1 MKPIIDIVQVLISN
15 PIGCVL
21 LSIGLLIVSKVLR
34 ILIVD
39 GLNAMFT
46 IIARY
51 FIRLNVWN
59 AAKAVCISFTFFVFG
74 GQISDTLQGFEQTQI
89 NPVYQFE
96 GTPEQTDAIRKFE
109 AAIQKKVGS
118 SDFAVIQKYC
128 RIAADTLGCDLLSIY
143 AVALSECGLNPY
155 AVHRDGC
162 AAGWTQLTR
171 SGCIDLKM
179 DGHPVTLETAKQAC
193 KNRDIQYIMRSALA
207 YWIDRAKGQK
217 VAGLRNFYML
227 VFAPGFV
234 GCSPDAVLYAGADN
248 PNYFM
253 NKTFDGYVVDDK
265 ERIVRLN
272 RFVDYKITAREVELH
287 VTRKMVN
294 FLKSDD

>member
-1 MKPIIDIVQVLISN
+1 MKPLIDIIQVLISN

-21 LSIGLLIVSKVLR
+21 LSISLLIVGKVLR

-39 GLNAMFT
+39 GLNATFAV
-46 IIARY
+46 IARY
-51 FIRLNVWN
+51 FIRLSVWN
-59 AAKAVCISFTFFVFG
+59 AFKAVFMALAFIVFG
-74 GQISDTLQGFEQTQI
+74 GQISDALQGFEQTQI

-96 GTPEQTDAIRKFE
+96 GTPEQADAVRKFE
-109 AAIQKKVGS
+109 TAIQKKVGS
-118 SDFAVIQKYC
+118 ADFAVIQKYC

-179 DGHPVTLETAKQAC
+179 DGQPVTLETAKQAC
-193 KNRDIQYIMRSALA
+193 KSRDIQYIMRSALA

-217 VAGLRNFYML
+217 VVGLRNFYML

-234 GCSPDAVLYAGADN
+234 GCSPDAVLYSGADN
-248 PNYFM
+248 PNYYM
-253 NKTFDGYVVDDK
+253 NKTFDGYTVDNK

-272 RFVDYKITAREVELH
+272 RFIDYKITAREVELH
-287 VTRKMVN
+287 VTKKMVN
-294 FLKSDD
+294 FLKEN